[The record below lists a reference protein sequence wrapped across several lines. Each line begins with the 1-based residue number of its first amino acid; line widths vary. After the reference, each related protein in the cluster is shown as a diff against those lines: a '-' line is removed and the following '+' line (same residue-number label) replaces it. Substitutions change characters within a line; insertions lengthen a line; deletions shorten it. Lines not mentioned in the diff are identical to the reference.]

1 MKEILKM
8 TVRILYMLSPAL
20 IGSIVGLAVYM
31 LLEEIVDETL

>member
-8 TVRILYMLSPAL
+8 TARILYMLSPAL